1 MAGQVKLNK
10 LIYDA
15 VIKLC
20 CEQLDSE
27 HSSRLEID
35 GIICIATEEP
45 DNQIVVKIHEKL
57 RNVSISSSSHKN
69 SHKASDIVDRSDE
82 HVNHS
87 QGLSSHENGHE
98 HGYPMSN
105 GLDVSVS
112 NNANQRELSYG
123 NETAQELTT
132 SVLELPGVKDESCR
146 IVAEN
151 NIHLQ
156 NSYGATAFPES
167 IETESRLRLQSETSM
182 RLQST
187 SSQFTSGSALMP
199 SFHTSQTATT
209 TTSSGQ
215 SSILGKLLTSS
226 RRNKI
231 RSSIL
236 QSQRGRFTKCM
247 MCSAMFRSHNH
258 LRNHLRSGFCGK
270 HRIQTEASRVMNV
283 FAATRHEANE
293 HLQLR
298 DSSPHEENPLSAVSD
313 GSTREDGH
321 AVSNENGP
329 SEKQNHEYEV
339 VVKPEPPDN
348 GYENNNNSHNHTV
361 NGQSDMSL
369 EGVDMS
375 QHAESLPNRSP
386 IAQTQSSSV
395 LSFPP
400 LDTAS
405 PNFHVQSSGTVKSTY
420 EVTLQRAASKFSMS
434 SQLFGTALSRKV
446 RASASQHARSQIS
459 PKPNFNE
466 RGHFQCS
473 FCAFEV
479 QNWSIFEAHSQRE
492 HNRSLCKVCGAAF
505 TFRTNKNRHEK
516 TCAGLVLFTCEI
528 CGKNCKRSD
537 ALRLHKIKAHP
548 WRFEFTT

>member
-1 MAGQVKLNK
+1 MAGQLKLNK

-57 RNVSISSSSHKN
+57 RNVSISSTSKNNCPKSSVHN
-69 SHKASDIVDRSDE
+69 ARHDD
-82 HVNHS
+82 HFNNHCQTQSS
-87 QGLSSHENGHE
+87 QENGHDPS
-98 HGYPMSN
+98 YALSN
-105 GLDVSVS
+105 GIDGPVSL
-112 NNANQRELSYG
+112 NANQRELSYG
-123 NETAQELTT
+123 NESAQEIS
-132 SVLELPGVKDESCR
+132 SVLDIPGVKDEGCR

-151 NIHLQ
+151 NLHLQ
-156 NSYGATAFPES
+156 NSYGATAFPDTIES
-167 IETESRLRLQSETSM
+167 ESRMRLQSETSM
-182 RLQST
+182 RLQSS
-187 SSQFTSGSALMP
+187 SSQFSSGSAIMP
-199 SFHTSQTATT
+199 SFHSAHAAASAAST
-209 TTSSGQ
+209 SGQ
-215 SSILGKLLTSS
+215 GSILGKLLTSS
-226 RRNKI
+226 KRNKI
-231 RSSIL
+231 RSSVL
-236 QSQRGRFTKCM
+236 QSQRGRFTKCI
-247 MCSAMFRSHNH
+247 MCSAMFRSHSH

-270 HRIQTEASRVMNV
+270 QQIQTEASRVMNV
-283 FAATRHEANE
+283 FASHHETTENMQMKNSTQNE
-293 HLQLR
+293 TAI
-298 DSSPHEENPLSAVSD
+298 SSVSETSIRAD
-313 GSTREDGH
+313 GSAT
-321 AVSNENGP
+321 SNDMS
-329 SEKQNHEYEV
+329 SEQQSPDYEV

-348 GYENNNNSHNHTV
+348 GYESNQNM
-361 NGQSDMSL
+361 NGQSEMNL
-369 EGVDMS
+369 EGVDLS
-375 QHAESLPNRSP
+375 QHADSLPNTSP
-386 IAQTQSSSV
+386 VQHSQSSSV
-395 LSFPP
+395 LTFPP
-400 LDTAS
+400 LDSTS
-405 PNFHVQSSGTVKSTY
+405 PNFQVQSSGTVKSTY

-434 SQLFGTALSRKV
+434 SQLFGSALSRKV
-446 RASASQHARSQIS
+446 RASANQHNHNQIS
-459 PKPNFNE
+459 QKPNFNE

-479 QNWSIFEAHSQRE
+479 QNWGIFEAHSQRE

>member
-1 MAGQVKLNK
+1 MMAGQVKLNK

-57 RNVSISSSSHKN
+57 RNVSISSSSSKN
-69 SHKASDIVDRSDE
+69 SHRPSDIAARSDE
-82 HVNHS
+82 NVNHS
-87 QGLSSHENGHE
+87 QGMSSHENGHDQ
-98 HGYPMSN
+98 GYAMSN
-105 GLDVSVS
+105 GLDMPVS
-112 NNANQRELSYG
+112 NNTNQRELSYG
-123 NETAQELTT
+123 NETAQELAT
-132 SVLELPGVKDESCR
+132 SVLDLPGVKDESCR

-187 SSQFTSGSALMP
+187 SSQFTSGSAIMP
-199 SFHTSQTATT
+199 SFHSSQTATT
-209 TTSSGQ
+209 TTTSGQ

-283 FAATRHEANE
+283 FAASRHEANE
-293 HLQLR
+293 HLQLKASTQ
-298 DSSPHEENPLSAVSD
+298 DETPLSTVSET
-313 GSTREDGH
+313 STRENGS
-321 AVSNENGP
+321 AASNDNAS
-329 SEKQNHEYEV
+329 SEKQSQEFEV

-348 GYENNNNSHNHTV
+348 GYENNNQTV

-375 QHAESLPNRSP
+375 QHAESLPNSSP
-386 IAQTQSSSV
+386 IEQNQSSSV

-400 LDTAS
+400 LDSAS

-446 RASASQHARSQIS
+446 RASASQHTRSQIS

>member
-1 MAGQVKLNK
+1 MMAGQVKLNK

-57 RNVSISSSSHKN
+57 RNVSISSSSSKN
-69 SHKASDIVDRSDE
+69 SHKPSDIAARSDE
-82 HVNHS
+82 NVNHS
-87 QGLSSHENGHE
+87 HSMPSHENGHDQ
-98 HGYPMSN
+98 GYHMSN
-105 GLDVSVS
+105 GLDIPVS
-112 NNANQRELSYG
+112 NNTNQRELSYG

-132 SVLELPGVKDESCR
+132 SVLDLPGVKDESCR

-187 SSQFTSGSALMP
+187 SSQFTSGSAIMP
-199 SFHTSQTATT
+199 NFHTSQTATT
-209 TTSSGQ
+209 TSGQ

-283 FAATRHEANE
+283 FAASRHEANE
-293 HLQLR
+293 HLQLKASAQ
-298 DSSPHEENPLSAVSD
+298 DETPLSTVSET
-313 GSTREDGH
+313 STREDGP
-321 AVSNENGP
+321 AASNDNAL
-329 SEKQNHEYEV
+329 SEKQSQEFEV
-339 VVKPEPPDN
+339 VVKAEPPDN
-348 GYENNNNSHNHTV
+348 GYENNNQTV

-375 QHAESLPNRSP
+375 QHAESLPNSSP
-386 IAQTQSSSV
+386 IEQNQSSSV

-400 LDTAS
+400 LDSAS

-446 RASASQHARSQIS
+446 RASASQHSRSQIS